1 MKNIKGFDEFKED
14 KKLKVLDI
22 FDFDNIPM
30 LELDKAYIE
39 YEPLD
44 DDIDFY
50 SLDEDYILEIKDNKS
65 NEIHNTQDVVTQAKN
80 QLKIQDF
87 QIRIKSPNGVDYIE
101 AKKLLKEY
109 PDYFTMKTA
118 LLIPAIKR
126 DVDIITE
133 FMDIKGYFRTKSA
146 TYKDKRGRL
155 WMVLLFD
162 PKKQESIR
170 EMVLKHYK
178 YAYHTSPSYNAESI
192 DTNGIL
198 AQKSSV
204 PFETNTKRVYLYLG
218 NTSNPE
224 YVNMMTSISK
234 KIKRENKE
242 FAGDFVEYE
251 ILLKN
256 LPSNAEFYIDIHGYG
271 KDYIYT
277 ETNIPVNAIR
287 DTEDKS
293 Y

>member
-170 EMVLKHYK
+170 EMVLKHY
-178 YAYHTSPSYNAESI
+178 
-192 DTNGIL
+192 
-198 AQKSSV
+198 
-204 PFETNTKRVYLYLG
+204 
-218 NTSNPE
+218 
-224 YVNMMTSISK
+224 
-234 KIKRENKE
+234 
-242 FAGDFVEYE
+242 
-251 ILLKN
+251 
-256 LPSNAEFYIDIHGYG
+256 
-271 KDYIYT
+271 
-277 ETNIPVNAIR
+277 
-287 DTEDKS
+287 
-293 Y
+293 